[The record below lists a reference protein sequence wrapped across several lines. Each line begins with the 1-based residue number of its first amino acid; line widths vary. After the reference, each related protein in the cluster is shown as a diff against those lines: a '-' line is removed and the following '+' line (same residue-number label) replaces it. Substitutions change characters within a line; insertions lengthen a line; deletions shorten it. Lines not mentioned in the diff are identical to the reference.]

1 MTPDSSPRPPA
12 DRPTTAPPR
21 RHGLGRGLDALLA
34 SSDPG
39 RDLGGGPVLLE
50 IDPLRVHPNPEQPR
64 RDFEPESLAALAA
77 SIRLHGLLHPIVVEP
92 APDGYRLVAG
102 ERRLRAARQAG
113 VAQIP
118 AILRPASESGRHAL
132 ELALSE
138 NLLREDLNPLEE
150 AAAYARLADAFGL
163 SHEAIALRLGRG
175 RPTVTNAIRLLQLP
189 APLQESVAAGT
200 LSPGNARALLG
211 LRDEPAMLRLGRRV
225 VEEGLTVRATERLVQ
240 QHAAEAASPK
250 VAATSRAHE
259 APARLSPED
268 EHLRR
273 GFEQALG
280 LPVALERRRRGGR
293 LLIDFAGDEDL
304 GALYRRLGGRPL

>member
-1 MTPDSSPRPPA
+1 MTADSTLGSQSGM
-12 DRPTTAPPR
+12 TSPR

-39 RDLGGGPVLLE
+39 RDMGGGPILIEV
-50 IDPLRVHPNPEQPR
+50 DPLRVRPNPEQPR
-64 RDFEPESLAALAA
+64 HDFDPESLTALAA

-92 APDGYRLVAG
+92 DADGYRLVAG

-113 VAQIP
+113 VSLIP

-132 ELALSE
+132 EMALSE

-150 AAAYARLADAFGL
+150 AAAYARLADTFGL

-189 APLQESVAAGT
+189 APLQEAVAAGA
-200 LSPGNARALLG
+200 LSAGHGRALLA
-211 LRDEPAMLRLGRRV
+211 LHDEDAMVQLGRQAV
-225 VEEGLTVRATERLVQ
+225 DEGLTVRATERLVQ
-240 QHAAEAASPK
+240 QHASGGKARPGAGRGRETP
-250 VAATSRAHE
+250 V
-259 APARLSPED
+259 RLSADD
-268 EHLRR
+268 EQLRR

-280 LPVALERRRRGGR
+280 LPVALQRQRHGGR

-304 GALYRRLGGRPL
+304 DALYRRLGGPPL